1 MKKLFF
7 CSMVI
12 GGMLMSSCTDSIYD
26 APHTETVRK
35 AYAQKFQ
42 EMLGGPVSR
51 TEDFKMF
58 DDFKLKVTLEEAA
71 DVRVYARVNAE
82 VVYKLVGDFKN
93 LSASTHEL
101 EVDAPESCKDFAV
114 EVGNHVLCSET
125 GEFDFTNVQSK
136 SVASRTYLSSDN
148 KPFTTTEE
156 TSEGSTTVTKIQ
168 KTFPIAEVAAFLTQ
182 VPENVGNYGNT
193 NLAMDFKVMH
203 KNDTKVRIYP
213 VFWNAAYRHIFGIYT
228 YNADG
233 TIAEHYDIYKSK
245 TGNTRSNLTQ
255 QQLDEED
262 LIVKYQPERWKQAC
276 NDQQPYH
283 AYDLT
288 GDNAPVEVRS
298 HGFEVTF
305 PDSFDG
311 QTYGFYIKVFKKGN
325 FDVSPD
331 YIFYSDA
338 SLNTSDGGRSH
349 AAYFQA
355 AVGNSTRT
363 FLGFEDELY
372 NNSDKDLNDF
382 VFIIEPEPIIIDKT
396 PISWLLAAED
406 LGSTDDFDF
415 NDVVVS
421 LTRIAGQNK
430 LTIKAE
436 AAGGTLPVWLKY
448 NGQILKP
455 EGVDGDGEFHSWFG
469 VPNLKDPDA
478 LYPMINTGRS
488 AYHEGMTYT
497 LTIDNNFTLNK
508 FMDVERRADG
518 SSLNNMGGF
527 KIIVKHGEDKIET
540 LESPREGVAPQMMC
554 LPIDWKWPIE
564 RTPMIDA
571 YPDFGEY
578 GRGYLEDK
586 TNAWVYKFIPGT
598 VVE

>member
-114 EVGNHVLCSET
+114 EVENHVLCSET

-203 KNDTKVRIYP
+203 KNDTKVRI
-213 VFWNAAYRHIFGIYT
+213 
-228 YNADG
+228 
-233 TIAEHYDIYKSK
+233 
-245 TGNTRSNLTQ
+245 
-255 QQLDEED
+255 
-262 LIVKYQPERWKQAC
+262 
-276 NDQQPYH
+276 
-283 AYDLT
+283 
-288 GDNAPVEVRS
+288 
-298 HGFEVTF
+298 
-305 PDSFDG
+305 
-311 QTYGFYIKVFKKGN
+311 
-325 FDVSPD
+325 
-331 YIFYSDA
+331 
-338 SLNTSDGGRSH
+338 
-349 AAYFQA
+349 
-355 AVGNSTRT
+355 
-363 FLGFEDELY
+363 
-372 NNSDKDLNDF
+372 
-382 VFIIEPEPIIIDKT
+382 
-396 PISWLLAAED
+396 
-406 LGSTDDFDF
+406 
-415 NDVVVS
+415 
-421 LTRIAGQNK
+421 
-430 LTIKAE
+430 
-436 AAGGTLPVWLKY
+436 
-448 NGQILKP
+448 
-455 EGVDGDGEFHSWFG
+455 
-469 VPNLKDPDA
+469 
-478 LYPMINTGRS
+478 
-488 AYHEGMTYT
+488 
-497 LTIDNNFTLNK
+497 
-508 FMDVERRADG
+508 
-518 SSLNNMGGF
+518 
-527 KIIVKHGEDKIET
+527 
-540 LESPREGVAPQMMC
+540 
-554 LPIDWKWPIE
+554 
-564 RTPMIDA
+564 
-571 YPDFGEY
+571 
-578 GRGYLEDK
+578 
-586 TNAWVYKFIPGT
+586 
-598 VVE
+598 